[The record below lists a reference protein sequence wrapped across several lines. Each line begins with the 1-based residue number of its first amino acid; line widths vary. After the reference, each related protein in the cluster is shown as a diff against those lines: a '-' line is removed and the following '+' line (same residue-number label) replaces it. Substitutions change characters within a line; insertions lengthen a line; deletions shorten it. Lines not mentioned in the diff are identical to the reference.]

1 MYFSSIS
8 FCLCL
13 LSFEHGGF
21 CSLSSPESCQ
31 TLSVTAATA
40 TFNNRTGQVRRSPG
54 RAALQSKRARFASP
68 SPLRSHLSA
77 LAGLVHLLL
86 QRRDRHFN
94 HGGACCLG
102 EVPSAAEVLD
112 LWESHF
118 FPVRL
123 ASAPPHSPP
132 PLLLS
137 LLLLLIIADLR
148 QDIERC
154 SRRTGWDSGAHRK
167 CSLGKIKDL
176 RLKFNFTLL

>member
-102 EVPSAAEVLD
+102 EVPSAAEVSGGSGSLGVS
-112 LWESHF
+112 LFSGQVSLRSSSF
-118 FPVRL
+118 SS
-123 ASAPPHSPP
+123 SAPPQSPP
-132 PLLLS
+132 PPHYCGS
-137 LLLLLIIADLR
+137 QA
-148 QDIERC
+148 
-154 SRRTGWDSGAHRK
+154 GHRK
-167 CSLGKIKDL
+167 VQ
-176 RLKFNFTLL
+176 

>member
-1 MYFSSIS
+1 MYFSSIN

-112 LWESHF
+112 LWEYHF
-118 FPVRL
+118 FSGQVSVRSSSFSS
-123 ASAPPHSPP
+123 SAPPQSPPQSPP
-132 PLLLS
+132 PPHYCGS
-137 LLLLLIIADLR
+137 QA
-148 QDIERC
+148 
-154 SRRTGWDSGAHRK
+154 GHRK
-167 CSLGKIKDL
+167 VQ
-176 RLKFNFTLL
+176 